1 MDSIRVQGELSQYCT
16 HFIGASKDVKQ
27 NININK
33 LAAEKKTESFNSS
46 RKAICVEGDV
56 IDFLIKRESLS
67 GVRLHSQYSLLL
79 TLSVGQTLGRW
90 VYSRPC

>member
-33 LAAEKKTESFNSS
+33 LAAEKV
-46 RKAICVEGDV
+46 RKQFALKAML
-56 IDFLIKRESLS
+56 LIF
-67 GVRLHSQYSLLL
+67 
-79 TLSVGQTLGRW
+79 
-90 VYSRPC
+90 